1 MWLRAWCHPVGRLPT
16 SAAKA
21 HRLPAAFSS
30 RRLMCAN
37 VQTVVRV
44 TSFDDKVQDG
54 WANIEVTTAPKPTA
68 NAGEALVRITTRPLN
83 PSDLIRAAGRYG
95 PWADTFVNGGEG
107 AHRHTAACCKLAN
120 PVFPG
125 KGFRYT
131 SAVSTAA

>member
-21 HRLPAAFSS
+21 HRLRAAFYP
-30 RRLMCAN
+30 RTLMSAN

-44 TSFDDKVQDG
+44 TSFDADKVKDG

-95 PWADTFVNGGEG
+95 PWADSFVNGGEG
-107 AHRHTAACCKLAN
+107 AQRHAAN
-120 PVFPG
+120 SQIQSFPAEAFG
-125 KGFRYT
+125 KPLQ
-131 SAVSTAA
+131 